1 MNNPLMIRSM
11 CARCG
16 EDLEVYY
23 GITTDVLIADVIPC
37 SKCLKSQTEDMVE
50 TIEKVIRDMDVNL
63 ESDEIYA
70 LEQSI
75 GIIKEVGGLE

>member
-23 GITTDVLIADVIPC
+23 GATTDVLIADVTPC
-37 SKCLKSQTEDMVE
+37 SKCLQSQTEDM
-50 TIEKVIRDMDVNL
+50 IEKLEEAIVIPGQKFYDGLDVAI
-63 ESDEIYA
+63 E
-70 LEQSI
+70 
-75 GIIKEVGGLE
+75 IIKERAEL